1 MMNYTQHELLS
12 FGFRSLGED
21 VRIHRSAILVGCDQI
36 ALGDHARI
44 DCFSLISAGEH
55 RIDIGSCVHIAA
67 GCYLFG
73 GGGRI
78 LMEDFS
84 GLSSR
89 VSVYT
94 ATDDYSGGAMTNPTV
109 PDEYRNVKCGDV
121 ILRKHAIVG
130 ASCVLLP
137 GVELKQGAAVGAL
150 TCVRKDVEE
159 FTVEV
164 GNPRRPHVVGSRGR
178 KLLELEKQCL
188 AEIKDTKA
196 PERASFPAVNFNLDP
211 ACNFDPP
218 SNVES

>member
-1 MMNYTQHELLS
+1 MMNYTQHELQS
-12 FGFRSLGED
+12 FGFRSLGEN

-36 ALGDHARI
+36 ALGDYTRI
-44 DCFSLISAGEH
+44 DCFSLISASEH
-55 RIDIGSCVHIAA
+55 RVDIGSCVHIAA

-89 VSVYT
+89 VSLYT

-121 ILRKHAIVG
+121 TLRKHAIVG

-164 GNPRRPHVVGSRGR
+164 GNPRRPHVVGRRGR
-178 KLLELEKQCL
+178 KLLDLEKQCL
-188 AEIKDTKA
+188 AEMQDTRETKA
-196 PERASFPAVNFNLDP
+196 PSYAAVDFKFDAAS
-211 ACNFDPP
+211 NFDPP